1 MSSDNITHLK
11 ESILSLSLLL
21 THAFNYK
28 KVMFT
33 LSRSRE
39 EMLVCVLKIF
49 IDVGGVIEGNKYAI
63 VLGKILEKSQF
74 VFV

>member
-39 EMLVCVLKIF
+39 EMLVCVLKYSLML
-49 IDVGGVIEGNKYAI
+49 EG
-63 VLGKILEKSQF
+63 
-74 VFV
+74 